1 MILWGRLSCEPRMP
15 LSLSGEQTLSV
26 PHVASIFL
34 PDRSFGGVAS
44 ALFDAVDRQVEFVAF
59 HVY

>member
-44 ALFDAVDRQVEFVAF
+44 ALFDAVDR
-59 HVY
+59 